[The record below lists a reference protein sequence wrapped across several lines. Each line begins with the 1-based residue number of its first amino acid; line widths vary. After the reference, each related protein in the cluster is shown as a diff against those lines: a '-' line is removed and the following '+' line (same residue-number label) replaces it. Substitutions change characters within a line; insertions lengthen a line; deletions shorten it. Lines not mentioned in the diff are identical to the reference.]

1 MELGQAMARRS
12 KSEVVDLAQAHELT
26 AGLIDALTCPDGKTQ
41 AFLRDTKAPALRVRV
56 TAGAA
61 KSYVFERKLNRQT
74 VRKTI
79 GDVRDWT
86 LAGARAEASRLGVM
100 LDSGTD
106 PREVERQKM
115 ADAAARKAQADAEA
129 QEALTQALTV
139 AGRVA
144 ALHGRRQT
152 QAQGR
157 MEAPVSRRP
166 DEGCCRW
173 RRAAEARQ
181 GLDQARASGR
191 PDAAVTDKHRPRHYP
206 RLVQQRSEARPGSG
220 RPCRCHV
227 SGFLSW
233 CATRKEYRAL
243 VNKEAARASDL
254 GDVLPASKQRTDA
267 LEAEQLA
274 AWFAG
279 TDKLRNR
286 HAAAYLQALVLTG
299 ARREEMAALRWAD
312 IDFQNQRM
320 TIADKVDAT
329 RLVPL
334 TPYLAWLLDALP
346 YGVLGDG
353 TRNPFVFASEVT
365 KNGEN
370 KGRTRSASGRIS
382 EPRAYH
388 ADVLTDAALPHVS
401 IHGLRRTFALM
412 GEAAGAPAGA
422 IAQVMGHKPS
432 AIAERYKPRPIGV
445 LGEYLAKVEAFILA
459 KAGIQFDAQAAKA
472 KGLRLGTAA

>member
-1 MELGQAMARRS
+1 MMARRS
-12 KSEVVDLAQAHELT
+12 KSEALDLTQAHELT
-26 AGLIDALTCPDGKTQ
+26 AGLIAALTCPDGKTQ
-41 AFLRDTKAPALRVRV
+41 AFLRDTKSPGLRVRV
-56 TAGAA
+56 TALGA

-79 GDVRDWT
+79 GDVRDWSIE
-86 LAGARAEASRLGVM
+86 GAREEARRLGVM
-100 LDSGTD
+100 FDGGTD
-106 PREVERQKM
+106 PREVARQKL
-115 ADAAARKAQADAEA
+115 ADAAARKAQAEADAQAA
-129 QEALTQALTV
+129 QAQALTV
-139 AGRVA
+139 GDVWPRYMAEGKPKRKTAWKPRYRADLMNAASTGGEPVKRGKGLTKPGHLA
-144 ALHGRRQT
+144 ALMPLALNTIDQDTIRDWYISESKRAPI
-152 QAQGR
+152 QA
-157 MEAPVSRRP
+157 
-166 DEGCCRW
+166 
-173 RRAAEARQ
+173 
-181 GLDQARASGR
+181 ARAV
-191 PDAAVTDKHRPRHYP
+191 AMF
-206 RLVQQRSEARPGSG
+206 
-220 RPCRCHV
+220 

-233 CATRKEYRAL
+233 CATRKELRPL

-254 GDVLPASKQRTDA
+254 GDVLPASKERTDA
-267 LEAEQLA
+267 LEADQLA

-312 IDFQNQRM
+312 IDFQMQRM

-329 RLVPL
+329 RVVPL

-346 YGVLGDG
+346 RGVLADG

-365 KNGEN
+365 KKGKN

-382 EPRAYH
+382 EPRSYH

-472 KGLRLGTAA
+472 KGLRLVAAA

>member
-1 MELGQAMARRS
+1 MARRS
-12 KSEVVDLAQAHELT
+12 KTEAIDLTQAQELT
-26 AGLIDALTCPDGKTQ
+26 VGRIEALTCPEGKTQ
-41 AFLRDTKAPALRVRV
+41 AFLRDSKAPGLRVRV
-56 TAGAA
+56 TALGA
-61 KSYVFERKLNRQT
+61 KSFVFERKLNRKT
-74 VRKTI
+74 IRKTI
-79 GDVRDWT
+79 GDVAVWT
-86 LAGARAEASRLGVM
+86 IPGAQAEARRLGVM

-106 PREVERQKM
+106 PREVERQKL
-115 ADAAARKAQADAEA
+115 ADAAARKAQAEAEA
-129 QEALTQALTV
+129 QEAKTHALTV
-139 AGRVA
+139 ADVWPRYMAEGKPKRKAAWKPRYRADLMKAAAPGGEPLKRGKGVTKPGHLA
-144 ALHGRRQT
+144 ALMPLPLTSIDQDTIRDWYSSEAKR
-152 QAQGR
+152 
-157 MEAPVSRRP
+157 APVQ
-166 DEGCCRW
+166 
-173 RRAAEARQ
+173 A
-181 GLDQARASGR
+181 ARAV
-191 PDAAVTDKHRPRHYP
+191 AMF
-206 RLVQQRSEARPGSG
+206 
-220 RPCRCHV
+220 

-312 IDFQNQRM
+312 VDFQNQRM

-329 RLVPL
+329 RVVPL

-346 YGVLGDG
+346 RGVLADG
-353 TRNPFVFASEVT
+353 TKNPFVFASEVT
-365 KNGEN
+365 KKGEN

-472 KGLRLGTAA
+472 KGLRLVAAA